1 MAARKPRVKRPVE
14 KDKPD
19 DYDSKWEKTLHDTVL
34 KGWGHH
40 GETYPYIV
48 EHTYHPDFFKKI
60 GKKLIIIE
68 AKGRFWD
75 FQEHNKYVWAAK
87 MLPKDV
93 ELVFIFA
100 NPSAPMPG
108 SKRRRDGTKR
118 SHAEWA
124 DSHNFRW
131 FSAESFPP
139 EWQEFH
145 NGE

>member
-14 KDKPD
+14 KDKPA

-34 KGWGHH
+34 KGWEHH
-40 GETYPYIV
+40 GKKYPYII
-48 EHTYHPDFFKKI
+48 EHTYHPDFFKQI
-60 GKKLIIIE
+60 GDKLIIVE

-75 FQEHNKYVWAAK
+75 F
-87 MLPKDV
+87 V
-93 ELVFIFA
+93 ELVFIFL

-108 SKRRRDGTKR
+108 SKRRKDGTKR

-124 DSHNFRW
+124 NSHDFKW

-139 EWQEFH
+139 EWQDF
-145 NGE
+145 